1 VGVVLWS
8 SFLCPFVC
16 LSAHISQKVHVQISP
31 NLLYILP
38 AAVVRSS
45 SDGSAI
51 CYLLPVL
58 WMTSCFYIMDGM
70 GQNQRRRV
78 CFVQF
83 DGVLFVFCQRL
94 RFQVYTCT
102 IHITGCAHMLRTTIF
117 FQQGGQN
124 SILYNLQNRHYL
136 HCTRF
141 PKDVTDE
148 PLNYWFRAYPFIR
161 GLAENGLLN
170 IATVYSYP
178 HYFLLL
184 ADRNTKKCYLYV
196 C

>member
-1 VGVVLWS
+1 MLFTSGFVDDVMFLHNGRNGPESKTTRMFRPVRRCLVCVLSTFKIS
-8 SFLCPFVC
+8 SVYLYNTYHRLCPYVEDNHF
-16 LSAHISQKVHVQISP
+16 
-31 NLLYILP
+31 
-38 AAVVRSS
+38 
-45 SDGSAI
+45 
-51 CYLLPVL
+51 
-58 WMTSCFYIMDGM
+58 
-70 GQNQRRRV
+70 
-78 CFVQF
+78 
-83 DGVLFVFCQRL
+83 
-94 RFQVYTCT
+94 
-102 IHITGCAHMLRTTIF
+102 F

-196 C
+196 R